1 MKNIE
6 TEVLD
11 TYVILRL
18 SGQFTGGEET
28 DKLVEEFEKT
38 VLIPNPGLI
47 VDFANTTYLSSIV
60 IGLLVKMHAKF
71 SETDGKLIFCS
82 LNQTLRN
89 VLKMTKVDTVLNI
102 VDTLDEAKARFV

>member
-28 DKLVEEFEKT
+28 DK
-38 VLIPNPGLI
+38 
-47 VDFANTTYLSSIV
+47 
-60 IGLLVKMHAKF
+60 
-71 SETDGKLIFCS
+71 
-82 LNQTLRN
+82 
-89 VLKMTKVDTVLNI
+89 
-102 VDTLDEAKARFV
+102 